1 MNDDVIDDIMWHYVT
16 THTYLTT
23 FAFIFF
29 WNKIFLPFSNSSDF
43 YLSKTCVG
51 VFRLTYT
58 RADNESSTWDSTRL
72 RNFVV
77 FVMRSFWQ
85 FVSCPA
91 TQNATCNIF
100 AADRNF
106 SKIPCNK
113 MQRFQPYRNSQ
124 SRYCHT
130 KIHENS
136 WKFKKKNPKISMDA
150 INQEESRRHNN
161 FLTNQRAA

>member
-1 MNDDVIDDIMWHYVT
+1 MNDDVIDDIMWLYVT
-16 THTYLTT
+16 TYTYLTT

-51 VFRLTYT
+51 VFRLAYART
-58 RADNESSTWDSTRL
+58 DNESSTWDSTRL

-136 WKFKKKNPKISMDA
+136 WKFKKIRKFQWMP
-150 INQEESRRHNN
+150 
-161 FLTNQRAA
+161 

>member
-1 MNDDVIDDIMWHYVT
+1 M
-16 THTYLTT
+16 
-23 FAFIFF
+23 
-29 WNKIFLPFSNSSDF
+29 
-43 YLSKTCVG
+43 G
-51 VFRLTYT
+51 VFRLAYART
-58 RADNESSTWDSTRL
+58 DNESSTWDSTRL

-136 WKFKKKNPKISMDA
+136 WKLKKNPKISMDA
-150 INQEESRRHNN
+150 INQEESRRHNI
-161 FLTNQRAA
+161 FNQSESSITLLSSATLLALYSPHLHLNSRILNRHIRL